1 MGIHHVEKKGTIQMS
16 RKLACVLATVAG
28 LAVSATALAGGPSID
43 IVQPVSGD
51 NEFAGLDTIVTFDLA
66 AGLNGSGVTTG
77 QALVISFNAIDED
90 GNVLFGP
97 FAVDLVG
104 GPQNYNNAGMAGLQI
119 DLSAVT
125 FAGAFNN
132 ANVTGLQLNVTT
144 ADAPV
149 GGPIEADFDAMD
161 ELNDEVLEKDGD
173 APVLQEVFINDDGDA
188 VFFVFSEPLNVND
201 AANDDNQT
209 VIASVSSADFQI
221 DTVNAFDGTEGNPA
235 GLSNF
240 TFLAGSNFTTIRAD
254 RNPGTT
260 DLDSGTFV
268 RANYDNM
275 AMPQNDIFDIV
286 RNQVTDDAVSAGP
299 LTALAIN
306 SAEFVLAVPAGGGAV
321 AEALKVTFNNPL
333 TDAGTADFYSLLAD
347 SELTGLTLSNP
358 TIDPDNAR
366 CVILDVTSA
375 GFGAVGIGA
384 DGLST
389 DGETVSV
396 VGDADD
402 GSTDPADIF
411 GQDFLGTDTV
421 DATDGVEPSFQFV
434 SFHDLDGDGMQDAAA
449 IVFDEPM
456 GSTTAT
462 DGLELTANDGQTV
475 FPANLIDP
483 VSGELIEAETSIEM
497 GEEDVTFTVSVG
509 SVDVDLD
516 GEISAAETNNAI
528 ILSYD
533 PDAYDWNGDGD
544 TFAGG
549 DTEEAKPGT
558 ADFDVLTVA
567 FTADDGELEDAN
579 GNAFTSDLTQSTG
592 TDRAPAVVLLTKR
605 FTGDNQNFGSNDQC
619 FNEADGDLSDDDFND
634 RLAFYFSEDVFDD
647 DFDGTRFRYTGGN
660 VFGEDDDD
668 LLFIS
673 DNCVV
678 LDFDSGSADPTELVD
693 GVEASILSDNGLV
706 DDNGN
711 PVGTSTTTVEDAE
724 AAYVPL
730 ALTVDG
736 DVVDSAFL
744 IDTNGDGFA
753 DQIRIQLTQAIDED
767 TVDLTDFEVSP
778 GTLTAA
784 TVDAADARVI
794 VLTITDDVVSID
806 QEVEVTYLGEDD
818 ETPLA
823 TLDGNEISQKN
834 SSVTALAVQVPDVD
848 TRGVA
853 IQEFGGVIT
862 FGGQPVPIGTKV
874 LAFIAKPVC
883 SFIEATHNN
892 ITFRYEIGGISTE
905 NSGGTSGSSS
915 LEAMTNWFLDLE
927 AFVYLQRDSD
937 NEQYFLNDKDDTIVG
952 DTVQIRFASNNIA
965 NITFTGT
972 GETSSERVTGG
983 KLDFCWDVLRSS
995 DGSLLSFYRN
1005 GFSMGG
1011 TPIRSAS
1018 VIDNSDGEYFIRVS
1032 GPISAFNG
1040 KSSRLDSIGTPVIFV
1055 VELPDGTR
1063 YATSSVLTS
1072 VNGAPVL
1079 FNPGN
1084 RTQTNAGAAPGV
1096 TTFNMNLDNVGQT
1109 MIYPEWNLVSFDRA
1123 SGWASTAATRPSL
1136 PSGVSSAN
1144 VVTGTA
1150 LPYTNPVTQ
1159 WVMWSQDDSNSA
1171 WTFDDDDSFGSFDS
1185 IVLDPDCFPSF
1196 YFTMTNFGVQFG
1208 TAMNNLVGGYALG
1221 FFNNTFTDYGV
1232 NQFGSLI
1239 SQSSVFPANGFV
1251 NSTQN
1256 RGWVLAT
1263 VTSNHATSAS
1273 FFTANAKS
1281 DYIIKFFNNGDT
1293 ILVDSAAPAG
1303 GPTSPNDLTSIEAP
1317 CAAFIHFTR

>member
-28 LAVSATALAGGPSID
+28 LAVSATALAGGPAID
-43 IVQPVSGD
+43 VIQPVVGD

-77 QALVISFNAIDED
+77 AALVLTFNAIDED

-97 FAVDLVG
+97 FSVDLVG

-125 FAGAFNN
+125 FTGAFNN
-132 ANVTGLQLNVTT
+132 ASVTGLQLNVTT
-144 ADAPV
+144 ADAPA
-149 GGPIEADFDAMD
+149 GGPIAADFDSAD
-161 ELNDEVLEKDGD
+161 ETADEVLEKDGD
-173 APVLQEVFINDDGDA
+173 APVLQEVFLNDDGDA
-188 VFFVFSEPLNVND
+188 VFFVFSESLNNND
-201 AANDDNQT
+201 AANDDNHT
-209 VIASVSSADFQI
+209 VIANVDENDFQI
-221 DTVNAFDGTEGNPA
+221 DSTNSFDGTEGNPA

-240 TFLAGSNFTTIRAD
+240 TFLPGSNFTTIRAD
-254 RNPGTT
+254 RNAGTS

-268 RANYDNM
+268 RAFYDNM
-275 AMPQNDIFDIV
+275 AAPQNDIFDIV

-333 TDAGTADFYSLLAD
+333 TDAGTADFYALLAESD
-347 SELTGLTLSNP
+347 LIGLTLSNP

-366 CVILDVTSA
+366 CVLLDVTSV
-375 GFGAVGIGA
+375 GAIGVGA

-389 DGETVSV
+389 DGEVISV
-396 VGDADD
+396 VGDADE
-402 GSTDPADIF
+402 GGTDPADIF
-411 GQDFLGTDTV
+411 GQDFLGSDSV
-421 DATDGVEPSFQFV
+421 DAEDGVEPSFQFV
-434 SFHDLDGDGMQDAAA
+434 AFLDQDGDGMQDAAA

-456 GSTTAT
+456 GSTTST
-462 DGLELTANDGQTV
+462 DGIELTANDGQTV

-483 VSGELIEAETSIEM
+483 VTGELVEAETDIEV
-497 GEEDVTFTVSVG
+497 GEEEVSFTVTVG

-516 GEISAAETNNAI
+516 GEISAAETNNAV

-533 PDAYDWNGDGD
+533 PDAYDWNGDGT

-558 ADFDVLTVA
+558 ADFDILTVD
-567 FTADDGELEDAN
+567 FTADDAGLEDAN

-592 TDRAPAVVLLTKR
+592 TDRAAAVVLLTRR
-605 FTGDNQNFGSNDQC
+605 FTGDNQNGGSNDQL
-619 FNEADGDLSDDDFND
+619 FAEQDGDLGDDEFND

-647 DFDGTRFRYTGGN
+647 DFDGTRFRFTGGN

-673 DNCVV
+673 DNIVT
-678 LDFDSGSADPTELVD
+678 LFFDSGSADPTELVD
-693 GVEASILSDNGLV
+693 GVEASILDDNGLV
-706 DDNGN
+706 DNDGN
-711 PVGTSTTTVEDAE
+711 PVGASTTVVEDFE
-724 AAYVPL
+724 APFVPL

-736 DVVDSAFL
+736 DEVDSAFL

-753 DQIRIQLTQAIDED
+753 DQIRIQMTQAVDED
-767 TVDLTDFEVSP
+767 TVQLEDFEISP
-778 GTLTAA
+778 GTLTAVA
-784 TVDAADARVI
+784 VDTADARI
-794 VLTITDDVVSID
+794 ILLTLTDDVVSID
-806 QEVEVTYLGEDD
+806 QEVDVTYLGADD
-818 ETPLA
+818 ETLLA
-823 TLDGNEISQKN
+823 SLDGVALSPVN
-834 SSVTALAVQVPDVD
+834 STVTALAVQVPGED

-853 IQEFGGVIT
+853 IQEFGGAIT
-862 FGGQPVPIGTKV
+862 IGGQPAPIGTKV

-892 ITFRYEIGGISTE
+892 ITFRYEAGGISTE
-905 NSGGTSGSSS
+905 NSGGTSGSES

-952 DTVQIRFASNNIA
+952 DTVQIRFAANNIA

-983 KLDFCWDVLRSS
+983 RLDFCWDVLRSS
-995 DGSLLSFYRN
+995 GGTLLSFYRD
-1005 GFSMGG
+1005 GYSMGG
-1011 TPIRSAS
+1011 TPIRSAA
-1018 VIDNSDGEYFIRVS
+1018 VIDNSEGEYFIRVS

-1084 RTQTNAGAAPGV
+1084 RTQTSAGAAPGV

-1159 WVMWSQDDSNSA
+1159 WVMWSQDDSDSA
-1171 WTFDDDDSFGSFDS
+1171 WTFADDDSSGTFDS

-1208 TAMNNLVGGYALG
+1208 TAMNNLVGGYGLG

-1232 NQFGSLI
+1232 NQFGALI

-1303 GPTSPNDLTSIEAP
+1303 GPTSPNDLTSIDAP
-1317 CAAFIHFTR
+1317 CAAFIHYTR